1 MAEVNKLNKTKEQT
15 IKFCDLS
22 LDREIEDHI
31 WEKARNLIGRNG
43 FILDKEVEEFE
54 KDFAMFCE
62 ASDCAGVATG
72 CDALLWAMEGLG
84 IGKGD
89 EVITV
94 ANTFI
99 GSVLPILRAGA
110 TPVLVDC
117 DPLTQ
122 QIDSDQVAA
131 AVTPKTTAI
140 LVVHLY
146 GRLAPMEKLL
156 EIAENNGLV
165 LLEDAAQAHGARYRG
180 KRAGS
185 IGHASGF
192 SFYPAKNL
200 GAWGDGGALVTSDHE
215 LASKIKRIRNYGQKE
230 KYIHFEKGW
239 NSRLDSIQAIVL
251 REKLKLIDDWNERR
265 RQAAEWYYEQL
276 QDVPVITFREEGRN
290 QAVHHLF
297 VVQVSGRDKIQQN
310 LQSQGIQTGIHYPV
324 PIHKHECFE
333 GEPFATGKTFPH
345 SEKQSAELLSLP
357 MHPNLSEEH
366 VGFISQKLK
375 DTCSE

>member
-1 MAEVNKLNKTKEQT
+1 MEEKTV
-15 IKFCDLS
+15 KFCDLS
-22 LDREIEDHI
+22 LSEEIESNI
-31 WEKARNLIGRNG
+31 WKKARELINRNG
-43 FILDKEVEEFE
+43 FILDQEVEEFE
-54 KDFAMFCE
+54 KEFAMFCE

-122 QIDSDQVAA
+122 QIDSVQVAA
-131 AVTPKTTAI
+131 AVTPRTSAI
-140 LVVHLY
+140 LAVHLY
-146 GRLAPMEKLL
+146 GRLAPMEELR
-156 EIAENNGLV
+156 EITDKHGLA

-215 LASKIKRIRNYGQKE
+215 LASKIKRVRNYGQKE
-230 KYIHFEKGW
+230 KYMHFEKGW

-251 REKLKLIDDWNERR
+251 REKLKLLDGWNERR
-265 RQAAEWYYEQL
+265 RQASEWYYEQL
-276 QDVPVITFREEGRN
+276 EDAPLATFRDDDRN
-290 QAVHHLF
+290 EPVHHLF
-297 VVQVSGRDKIQQN
+297 VVQVSDRDKVQKN
-310 LQSQGIQTGIHYPV
+310 LQNQGIQTGIHYPI

-333 GEPFATGKTFPH
+333 NEAFASGKTFPQA
-345 SEKQSAELLSLP
+345 EKQSAELLSLP
-357 MHPNLSEEH
+357 MHPKLTNEEL
-366 VGFISQKLK
+366 ISVTDALK
-375 DTCSE
+375 GCLNK

>member
-1 MAEVNKLNKTKEQT
+1 MTEKTVN
-15 IKFCDLS
+15 FCDLS
-22 LDREIEDHI
+22 LSEEIESNI
-31 WEKARNLIGRNG
+31 WKKARELINRNG
-43 FILDKEVEEFE
+43 FILDQEVEEFE
-54 KDFAMFCE
+54 KEFAMFCE

-117 DPLTQ
+117 DPSTQ

-131 AVTPKTTAI
+131 AVTPRTSAV
-140 LVVHLY
+140 LAVHLY
-146 GRLAPMEKLL
+146 GRLAPMDQLL
-156 EIAENNGLV
+156 KIAEKNGLA
-165 LLEDAAQAHGARYRG
+165 LLEDAAQAHGARYQG

-215 LASKIKRIRNYGQKE
+215 LSTRIKRIRNYGQKE

-251 REKLKLIDDWNERR
+251 REKLKLIDEWNERR
-265 RQAAEWYYEQL
+265 RVAANLYYEQL
-276 QDVPVITFREEGRN
+276 KDISVTTFPGDDLDEP
-290 QAVHHLF
+290 VHHLF
-297 VVQVSGRDKIQQN
+297 VVLVTERDKVQQS
-310 LQSQGIQTGIHYPV
+310 LQKQGIQTGIHYPV

-333 GEPFATGKTFPH
+333 NESFAEGKKFPH
-345 SEKQSAELLSLP
+345 AEKQGAQLLSLP
-357 MHPNLSEEH
+357 MHPNLSSEH
-366 VGFISQKLK
+366 VHYVAESL
-375 DTCSE
+375 TVALS